1 MNEQLKK
8 FIDGIFVSN
17 ELNRLPQKFGA
28 DRFFSAPLIGVSRG
42 DDDIFRKYKEII
54 GPEHLTPS
62 EMWTQS
68 GLPEDKNLAKRL
80 RIVSVVF
87 PYVRKIREEGEK
99 NNEDIPPE
107 IYCVARNLANPFMD
121 AILEE
126 TAEFIQSKGF
136 RAISGM
142 KSGVFQILR
151 EKKPFRMYSNWSER
165 HIAFASGLGTF
176 SLHEGFITEA
186 GCNIRLASVITDA
199 PLEITPRLSDEP
211 YSNCLHFSNGTCG
224 SCIAKCPA
232 GAITEEGHDK
242 HKCFLNV
249 RKISQEMQTRPVKS
263 LLKPQHRVRNGETV
277 VSYPVGCALCQ
288 FGVPCT
294 DKIPVNAGEDA
305 G

>member
-1 MNEQLKK
+1 M
-8 FIDGIFVSN
+8 D
-17 ELNRLPQKFGA
+17 
-28 DRFFSAPLIGVSRG
+28 
-42 DDDIFRKYKEII
+42 
-54 GPEHLTPS
+54 
-62 EMWTQS
+62 
-68 GLPEDKNLAKRL
+68 
-80 RIVSVVF
+80 SV
-87 PYVRKIREEGEK
+87 
-99 NNEDIPPE
+99 
-107 IYCVARNLANPFMD
+107 
-121 AILEE
+121 LEE

-165 HIAFASGLGTF
+165 HMAFASGLGTF

-224 SCIAKCPA
+224 NCMAKCPA

-249 RKISQEMQTRPVKS
+249 RKISQEIQTRPVKS
-263 LLKPQHRVRNGETV
+263 LLKPHHRLVNGENA

-288 FGVPCT
+288 FGVPCM
-294 DKIPVNAGEDA
+294 DKIPTNVGEEAG
-305 G
+305 